1 VKDLT
6 IQFGHKSL
14 IFCLS
19 DMIPAPMGRPQDFF
33 PGVGKLE
40 GLGMEV
46 SRRTQ
51 RRSPGGVWWRSW
63 RHVSKIMHKQIRRLL
78 RLGQH

>member
-1 VKDLT
+1 
-6 IQFGHKSL
+6 
-14 IFCLS
+14 
-19 DMIPAPMGRPQDFF
+19 MIPAPMGRPQDFF

-51 RRSPGGVWWRSW
+51 RRSPGGVWWRSPQKLATCFENYAQTNTSSTETW
-63 RHVSKIMHKQIRRLL
+63 TTL
-78 RLGQH
+78 